1 MAAKDSPE
9 QDVSTGQP
17 SIQQDDSKAKKKDS
31 SGTRYTR
38 SYNIVLTSS
47 LDNPNL
53 PRKHLNV

>member
-31 SGTRYTR
+31 SGTR
-38 SYNIVLTSS
+38 
-47 LDNPNL
+47 
-53 PRKHLNV
+53 